1 MTQAGRMRIG
11 AAPIDGAALRAELFD
26 PQCGGYCA
34 FEGWV
39 RDHNAGAPVDG
50 LDYEAYAELV
60 LAQGEAILAEALAR
74 FDIVDARCAH
84 RTGALAIGEVAIFIG
99 VSARHRDAAFRA
111 CRYIIDEAK
120 HRLPVWKKEHY
131 LDRAPAWVEAS
142 HEHGYDAGA
151 DAVHGDRPGGA
162 NRAGS
167 VAAASADA
175 ASGPRAHETEAG
187 VDAGDPPPAPF
198 LPDYS
203 RQMVLPGVGAEGQ
216 ARLAA
221 SRVLVIGAGGLGA
234 PVLAYL
240 AGAGVGTLGVV
251 DPDRIEASNLHRQ
264 PLFGAADV
272 GQWKVDVAARQLRAL
287 NPAIA
292 IEVVRGRLDAASSA
306 EVFGRYDL
314 VLECTDS
321 IASKYLASDA
331 AVRSGTPIVFASIYQ
346 FEGQL
351 HAYDPRGDSP
361 CLRCLWPEPADPAT
375 VGTCVQGGVLG
386 PVPGVLGAM
395 QAMEALKRLLG
406 LPGTIDGHLL
416 LVDLLDLGIQRIAA
430 TRCPPCTLAGR
441 CVRIPGH
448 PDPGATMVLEQTFP
462 SLDAALAEGWE
473 LIDIR
478 NADELEAQP
487 MGAPGRWIPM
497 QRFLAGPVELGP
509 GKHLI
514 VCAHGQ
520 RSLYIA
526 NLLRQQG
533 HERALSLQGGLAGL
547 SG

>member
-1 MTQAGRMRIG
+1 MSAPARMRIG
-11 AAPIDGAALRAELFD
+11 PAPIDGAALRAELFD

-50 LDYEAYAELV
+50 LDYEAYADLV

-74 FDIVDARCAH
+74 FDIVDARCTH
-84 RTGALAIGEVAIFIG
+84 RTGTLAIGEVAIFIG
-99 VSARHRDAAFRA
+99 VSARHRDAAFKA

-120 HRLPVWKKEHY
+120 HRLPVWKKERY
-131 LDRAPAWVEAS
+131 LDREPAWVDAS
-142 HEHGYDAGA
+142 HERGHDAQGGVDPQSAAAGA
-151 DAVHGDRPGGA
+151 STPTV
-162 NRAGS
+162 
-167 VAAASADA
+167 
-175 ASGPRAHETEAG
+175 
-187 VDAGDPPPAPF
+187 PF
-198 LPDYS
+198 RPDYS
-203 RQMVLPGVGAEGQ
+203 RQTALAGVGAEGQ

-240 AGAGVGTLGVV
+240 AGAGVGTLGIV

-287 NPAIA
+287 NPTVE
-292 IEVVRGRLDAASSA
+292 IEAVRGRLDAAA
-306 EVFGRYDL
+306 IDEAFGRYDL

-321 IASKYLASDA
+321 IASKYLCSDA
-331 AVRSGTPIVFASIYQ
+331 AVRTGTPIVFASVYQ
-346 FEGQL
+346 YEGQL
-351 HAYDPRGDSP
+351 HAYAPGGDSP
-361 CLRCLWPEPADPAT
+361 CLRCLWPQPPDPAA

-406 LPGTIDGHLL
+406 LHGVLDDHLL
-416 LVDLLDLGIQRIAA
+416 LVNLLDHGVQRIAA
-430 TRCPPCTLAGR
+430 ARCPPCRQAGR
-441 CVRIPGH
+441 CVRLPS
-448 PDPGATMVLEQTFP
+448 PDHGNPTMMLEQTFP
-462 SLDAALAEGWE
+462 SLEAALAEGWQ
-473 LIDIR
+473 LVDIR

-487 MGAPGRWIPM
+487 MGAPARWIPM
-497 QRFLAGPVELGP
+497 QRFLAGPVDLGD

-526 NLLRQQG
+526 NLLRQRGQAG
-533 HERALSLQGGLAGL
+533 AVSLQGGLAGL
-547 SG
+547 RG

>member
-1 MTQAGRMRIG
+1 MTQPVRMRIG
-11 AAPIDGAALRAELFD
+11 PAPIDGAALRAELSD

-60 LAQGEAILAEALAR
+60 LAEGERILAEALHR

-84 RTGALAIGEVAIFIG
+84 RTGTLAIGEMAIFIA
-99 VSARHRDAAFRA
+99 VAARHRDAAFKA

-131 LDRAPAWVEAS
+131 LDREPAWV
-142 HEHGYDAGA
+142 DAGHERG
-151 DAVHGDRPGGA
+151 HGDRA
-162 NRAGS
+162 
-167 VAAASADA
+167 
-175 ASGPRAHETEAG
+175 
-187 VDAGDPPPAPF
+187 VDPAQPVPF
-198 LPDYS
+198 RPDYS
-203 RQMVLPGVGAEGQ
+203 RQTVLAGVGAEGQ

-234 PVLAYL
+234 PALAYL
-240 AGAGVGTLGVV
+240 AGAGVGTLGIV

-264 PLFGAADV
+264 PLFAAADV

-287 NPAIA
+287 NPAVA
-292 IEVVRGRLDAASSA
+292 VETVRGRLDAEAIDQ
-306 EVFGRYDL
+306 VFATFDL

-321 IASKYLASDA
+321 IASKYLSSDA

-346 FEGQL
+346 YEGQL
-351 HAYDPRGDSP
+351 HAYSPQGDSP
-361 CLRCLWPEPADPAT
+361 CLRCLWPEPPDPAA

-406 LPGTIDGHLL
+406 LPGVLDGNLL
-416 LVDLLDLGIQRIAA
+416 LVNLLDHAVQRIAA
-430 TRCPPCTLAGR
+430 SRCPPCRQAGR
-441 CVRIPGH
+441 CVHIPAEPPRGV
-448 PDPGATMVLEQTFP
+448 AMVLEQTFP
-462 SLDAALAEGWE
+462 SLDAALAEGWQ
-473 LIDIR
+473 LVDIR

-497 QRFLAGPVELGP
+497 QRFLAGPVELGA

-520 RSLYIA
+520 RSLYVA

-533 HERALSLQGGLAGL
+533 QSGAVSLQGGLAGL
-547 SG
+547 QR

>member
-1 MTQAGRMRIG
+1 MSVLARMRIG
-11 AAPIDGAALRAELFD
+11 TAPIDGAALRAELFD

-39 RDHNAGAPVDG
+39 RDHNAGAAVDG
-50 LDYEAYAELV
+50 LDYEAYADLV
-60 LAQGEAILAEALAR
+60 LAQGEAILAEAIER

-131 LDRAPAWVEAS
+131 LDRAPAWVDAS
-142 HEHGYDAGA
+142 HERGHDPGAAADPDASAVRPRATRDQALAGHG
-151 DAVHGDRPGGA
+151 
-162 NRAGS
+162 
-167 VAAASADA
+167 AASAA
-175 ASGPRAHETEAG
+175 P
-187 VDAGDPPPAPF
+187 VPF

-203 RQMVLPGVGAEGQ
+203 RQMVLAGVGAEGQ

-234 PVLAYL
+234 PALAYL
-240 AGAGVGTLGVV
+240 AGAGIGSLGIV

-287 NPAIA
+287 NPTV
-292 IEVVRGRLDAASSA
+292 EVQVVRGRLDATTIDA
-306 EVFGRYDL
+306 VFARHDL

-321 IASKYLASDA
+321 IASKYLSSDA
-331 AVRSGTPIVFASIYQ
+331 AVRTGTPIVFASIYQ

-351 HAYDPRGDSP
+351 HAYSPQGDSP
-361 CLRCLWPEPADPAT
+361 CLRCLWPEPPDPAA
-375 VGTCVQGGVLG
+375 VGTCVRGGVLG

-406 LPGTIDGHLL
+406 LPGAIDGHLV
-416 LVDLLDLGIQRIAA
+416 LVNLLDHGVQRIAA
-430 TRCPPCTLAGR
+430 GRCPPCRAAGR
-441 CVRIPGH
+441 CVRIPEQTDRGM
-448 PDPGATMVLEQTFP
+448 AMVLEQTFP
-462 SLDAALAEGWE
+462 SLEAALADGWE

-497 QRFLAGPVELGP
+497 QRFLAGPVDLGD

-520 RSLYIA
+520 RSLYVA

-533 HERALSLQGGLAGL
+533 HDRAVSLQGGLAGL
-547 SG
+547 RG

>member
-1 MTQAGRMRIG
+1 MNTRARMRIG
-11 AAPIDGAALRAELFD
+11 PAPIDVAALRAELFD

-39 RDHNAGAPVDG
+39 RDHNAGAPVAG
-50 LDYEAYAELV
+50 LDYEAYADLV

-74 FDIVDARCAH
+74 FDIVDARCVH
-84 RTGALAIGEVAIFIG
+84 RTGALEIGEVAIFIG

-120 HRLPVWKKEHY
+120 HRLPVWKKERY
-131 LDRAPAWVEAS
+131 LDREPGWVDAS
-142 HEHGYDAGA
+142 HEHGHDAGA
-151 DAVHGDRPGGA
+151 WQEPPNHPLP
-162 NRAGS
+162 
-167 VAAASADA
+167 AAAVASAA
-175 ASGPRAHETEAG
+175 PGRRAEAVATAPAGNLAPAS
-187 VDAGDPPPAPF
+187 F
-198 LPDYS
+198 QPDYS
-203 RQMVLPGVGAEGQ
+203 RQTVLAGIGAEGQ

-240 AGAGVGTLGVV
+240 AGAGVGTLGLV
-251 DPDRIEASNLHRQ
+251 DPDRVEASNLHRQ
-264 PLFGAADV
+264 PLFAAADV

-287 NPAIA
+287 NPAVDV
-292 IEVVRGRLDAASSA
+292 EVVRGRLDAAA
-306 EVFGRYDL
+306 IDEVFARYDL

-321 IASKYLASDA
+321 IASKYLSSDA
-331 AVRSGTPIVFASIYQ
+331 AVRTGTPIVFASIYQ
-346 FEGQL
+346 YEGQL
-351 HAYDPRGDSP
+351 HAYAPEGRSP
-361 CLRCLWPEPADPAT
+361 CLRCLWPQPPDPASI
-375 VGTCVQGGVLG
+375 GTCVQGGVLG

-406 LPGTIDGHLL
+406 LPGVVDEHLL
-416 LVDLLDLGIQRIAA
+416 LVNLLDHGIQRIAA
-430 TRCPPCTLAGR
+430 TRCPPCRQAGH
-441 CVRIPGH
+441 CVRLPAQ
-448 PDPGATMVLEQTFP
+448 DQERVAMMLEQAFP
-462 SLDAALAEGWE
+462 SLDAALADGWQ
-473 LIDIR
+473 LVDIR
-478 NADELEAQP
+478 NADELDAQP

-497 QRFLAGPVELGP
+497 QRFLAGPVELGD

-533 HERALSLQGGLAGL
+533 QAGAVSLQGGLAGL
-547 SG
+547 RG